1 MLIDPATLDEARIY
15 NFMMS
20 TILPRPIAWVST
32 VDAQGRPNLA
42 PYAYFMGV
50 CCVPMTVLFC
60 PVVPPPPMR
69 KKDTLRNIEAVPEF
83 VVNVASESCIEAVN
97 LSAAPLPPGESEFDL
112 AGVTP
117 IASSRVR
124 PPRVLEASV
133 AFECAVRDIIEINA
147 APGGGWVVLGTVL
160 AAHVDDAL
168 LDPATHQVNLRELK
182 PIGRLGGGEFV
193 NAASDT
199 FTLTRY
205 KTLADLVTRRER
217 TSAPGN
223 VVKGADA

>member
-1 MLIDPATLDEARIY
+1 MTTLGDDMELDPEMLDEASRY

-60 PVVPPPPMR
+60 PVVPPAPKR
-69 KKDTLRNIEAVPEF
+69 KKDTLLNVEAVPEF
-83 VVNVASESCIEAVN
+83 VVNVASLSCIEAVN
-97 LSAAPLPPGESEFDL
+97 LSAAPLPPGESEFAL
-112 AGVTP
+112 TGMTP
-117 IASSRVR
+117 VASSRVR
-124 PPRVLEASV
+124 PPRVQEAAV
-133 AFECAVRDIIEINA
+133 AYECQVRDIIEISA
-147 APGGGWVVLGTVL
+147 APGGGWVVLGTVV
-160 AAHVDDAL
+160 AVHVDDAL
-168 LDPATHQVNLRELK
+168 LDPVTHHVDLQALR
-182 PIGRLGGGEFV
+182 PVGRLGGGSFV

-205 KTLADLVTRRER
+205 KTLADLAAR
-217 TSAPGN
+217 N
-223 VVKGADA
+223 Q

>member
-1 MLIDPATLDEARIY
+1 MELDPTTLDESSIY

-32 VDAQGRPNLA
+32 VDAEGRLNLA

-60 PVVPPPPMR
+60 PVVPPPPKR

-83 VVNVASESCIEAVN
+83 VVNVASASNIDAVN
-97 LSAAPLPPGESEFDL
+97 LSAAPLPPGESEYDM

-117 IASSRVR
+117 VASSRVR
-124 PPRVLEASV
+124 PPRVREAAV
-133 AFECAVRDIIEINA
+133 AYECRVRDVIEISA
-147 APGGGWVVLGTVL
+147 SPGGGWVVLGTVL
-160 AAHVDDAL
+160 AAHVDAAL
-168 LDPATHQVNLRELK
+168 LDPVSHQVDLAGLR
-182 PIGRLGGGEFV
+182 PIGRLGGGSFV

-205 KTLADLVTRRER
+205 RTLADLATR
-217 TSAPGN
+217 
-223 VVKGADA
+223 K

>member
-1 MLIDPATLDEARIY
+1 MELDPATLDEARIY

-32 VDAQGRPNLA
+32 VDALGRSNLA

-60 PVVPPPPMR
+60 PVVPPRPRR
-69 KKDTLRNIEAVPEF
+69 KKDTLHNIEAVPEF
-83 VVNVASESCIEAVN
+83 VVNVASTSCIDAVN

-112 AGVTP
+112 TGMTP
-117 IASSRVR
+117 VPSSRVR
-124 PPRVLEASV
+124 PPRVREASV
-133 AFECAVRDIIEINA
+133 AFECEVRDIIEISA
-147 APGGGWVVLGTVL
+147 APGGGWVVLGTVI

-168 LDPATHQVNLRELK
+168 LDPVTCHVDLHALSPV
-182 PIGRLGGGEFV
+182 GRLGGGSFV
-193 NAASDT
+193 NAATDT

-205 KTLADLVTRRER
+205 KTLADLASR
-217 TSAPGN
+217 
-223 VVKGADA
+223 K

>member
-1 MLIDPATLDEARIY
+1 MELDPATLDETSIY

-20 TILPRPIAWVST
+20 TILPRPIAWIST
-32 VDAQGRPNLA
+32 IDAQGRTNLA

-60 PVVPPPPMR
+60 PVVPPPPLR

-83 VVNVASESCIEAVN
+83 VVNVASASCIDAVN

-112 AGVTP
+112 TGATP
-117 IASSRVR
+117 VPSSRVR
-124 PPRVLEASV
+124 PPRVQEAAV
-133 AFECAVRDIIEINA
+133 AFECRVRDIIEVSA

-168 LDPATHQVNLRELK
+168 LDPATYQVDLQALN
-182 PIGRLGGGEFV
+182 PVGRLGGGTFV

-205 KTLADLVTRRER
+205 KTLADLVRR
-217 TSAPGN
+217 T
-223 VVKGADA
+223 

>member
-1 MLIDPATLDEARIY
+1 MELDPTTLDESSIY

-32 VDAQGRPNLA
+32 VDAEGRLNLA

-60 PVVPPPPMR
+60 PVVPPPPKR

-83 VVNVASESCIEAVN
+83 VVNVAS
-97 LSAAPLPPGESEFDL
+97 
-112 AGVTP
+112 
-117 IASSRVR
+117 AS
-124 PPRVLEASV
+124 
-133 AFECAVRDIIEINA
+133 
-147 APGGGWVVLGTVL
+147 PGGGWVVLGTVL
-160 AAHVDDAL
+160 AAHVDAAL
-168 LDPATHQVNLRELK
+168 LDPVSHQVDLAGLR
-182 PIGRLGGGEFV
+182 PIGRLGGGSFV

-205 KTLADLVTRRER
+205 RTLADLATR
-217 TSAPGN
+217 
-223 VVKGADA
+223 K

>member
-1 MLIDPATLDEARIY
+1 MELDPATLDEASIY

-32 VDAQGRPNLA
+32 VDEDGRPNLA

-60 PVVPPPPMR
+60 PVVPPAPKQ
-69 KKDTLRNIEAVPEF
+69 KKDTLRNVEAVPEF
-83 VVNVASESCIEAVN
+83 VVNVASVSCIDAVN
-97 LSAAPLPPGESEFDL
+97 LSAAPLPAGESEFDL
-112 AGVTP
+112 TGVTP
-117 IASSRVR
+117 VPSSRVR
-124 PPRVLEASV
+124 PPRVLEAAV
-133 AFECAVRDIIEINA
+133 AYECRVRDIIEISA

-168 LDPATHQVNLRELK
+168 LDPVTHQVDLQGLR
-182 PIGRLGGGEFV
+182 PVGRLGGGAFV

-205 KTLADLVTRRER
+205 KTLADLAAR
-217 TSAPGN
+217 
-223 VVKGADA
+223 K

>member
-1 MLIDPATLDEARIY
+1 MELDPATLDETSIY

-20 TILPRPIAWVST
+20 TILPRPIAWIST
-32 VDAQGRPNLA
+32 IDAQGRTNLA

-60 PVVPPPPMR
+60 PVVPPPPLR

-83 VVNVASESCIEAVN
+83 VVNVASASCIDAVN

-112 AGVTP
+112 TGATP
-117 IASSRVR
+117 VPSSRVR
-124 PPRVLEASV
+124 PPRVQEAAV
-133 AFECAVRDIIEINA
+133 AFECRVRDIIEVSA

-168 LDPATHQVNLRELK
+168 LDPATYQVDLQALS
-182 PIGRLGGGEFV
+182 PVGRLGGGTFV

-205 KTLADLVTRRER
+205 KTLADLLRR
-217 TSAPGN
+217 T
-223 VVKGADA
+223 

>member
-1 MLIDPATLDEARIY
+1 MELDPAALDEASLY

-20 TILPRPIAWVST
+20 TILPRPVAWIST
-32 VDAQGRPNLA
+32 IDALGRTNLA

-60 PVVPPPPMR
+60 PVVPPPPLR

-83 VVNVASESCIEAVN
+83 VVNMASAACIEAVN

-112 AGVTP
+112 TGVTP
-117 IASSRVR
+117 VPSSRVK
-124 PPRVLEASV
+124 PPRVKEAAV
-133 AFECAVRDIIEINA
+133 AFECRVRDIIEISA

-160 AAHVDDAL
+160 AAHVEDTL
-168 LDPATHQVNLRELK
+168 LDPVTYQVDLKALR
-182 PIGRLGGGEFV
+182 PVGRLGGGAFV

-205 KTLADLVTRRER
+205 KTLADLVRRR
-217 TSAPGN
+217 
-223 VVKGADA
+223 

>member
-1 MLIDPATLDEARIY
+1 MELDPATLDEASIY

-32 VDAQGRPNLA
+32 VDAQGRSNLA

-60 PVVPPPPMR
+60 PVVPPLPRR
-69 KKDTLRNIEAVPEF
+69 KKDTLCNIEAVPEF
-83 VVNVASESCIEAVN
+83 VVNVASASCIDAVN

-112 AGVTP
+112 TGMTP
-117 IASSRVR
+117 IPSSRVR
-124 PPRVLEASV
+124 PPRVREAAV
-133 AFECAVRDIIEINA
+133 AYECSVRDIIEISA

-168 LDPATHQVNLRELK
+168 LDPVTHHVDLQALR
-182 PIGRLGGGEFV
+182 PVGRLGGGSFV

-205 KTLADLVTRRER
+205 KTLADLAAR
-217 TSAPGN
+217 
-223 VVKGADA
+223 K

>member
-1 MLIDPATLDEARIY
+1 
-15 NFMMS
+15 MMS
-20 TILPRPIAWVST
+20 TILPRPIAWIST
-32 VDAQGRPNLA
+32 IDAQGRTNLA

-60 PVVPPPPMR
+60 PVVPPPPLR

-83 VVNVASESCIEAVN
+83 VVNVASASCIDAVN

-112 AGVTP
+112 TGATP
-117 IASSRVR
+117 VPSSRVR
-124 PPRVLEASV
+124 PPRVQEAAV
-133 AFECAVRDIIEINA
+133 AFECRVRDIIEVSA

-168 LDPATHQVNLRELK
+168 LDPATYQVDLQALS
-182 PIGRLGGGEFV
+182 PVGRLGGGTFV

-205 KTLADLVTRRER
+205 KTLADLVRR
-217 TSAPGN
+217 T
-223 VVKGADA
+223 

>member
-1 MLIDPATLDEARIY
+1 MELDPSTLDEASIY

-32 VDAQGRPNLA
+32 VDAQGRSNLA

-60 PVVPPPPMR
+60 PVVPPPPKR
-69 KKDTLRNIEAVPEF
+69 KKDTLHNIEAVPEF
-83 VVNVASESCIEAVN
+83 VVNVAGSGCIDAVN
-97 LSAAPLPPGESEFDL
+97 LSAAPLPAGESEFDL
-112 AGVTP
+112 TGVTP
-117 IASSRVR
+117 VPSSRVR
-124 PPRVLEASV
+124 PPRVKEAAV
-133 AFECAVRDIIEINA
+133 AYECRVRDIIEISA

-160 AAHVDDAL
+160 AAHVDDTL
-168 LDPATHQVNLRELK
+168 LDPVSCHVDLHALSPV
-182 PIGRLGGGEFV
+182 GRLGGGMFV

-205 KTLADLVTRRER
+205 KTLADLAAR
-217 TSAPGN
+217 
-223 VVKGADA
+223 K

>member
-1 MLIDPATLDEARIY
+1 MELDPATLGEASVY

-32 VDAQGRPNLA
+32 VDASGRPNLA

-83 VVNVASESCIEAVN
+83 VVNMATASCIDAVN
-97 LSAAPLPPGESEFDL
+97 LSAAPLPHGESEFEL

-117 IASSRVR
+117 VASSRVR
-124 PPRVLEASV
+124 PPRVKEAAV
-133 AFECAVRDIIEINA
+133 AYECHVRDVIEISSS
-147 APGGGWVVLGTVL
+147 PGGGWVVIGTVL

-168 LDPATHQVNLRELK
+168 IDPVTHHVDLQALR
-182 PIGRLGGGEFV
+182 PVGRLGGGSFV

-205 KTLADLVTRRER
+205 KTLADLAAR
-217 TSAPGN
+217 
-223 VVKGADA
+223 K